1 VWGGLRIAIVIG
13 HFVLPFFLLLSPR
26 MQRSRVV
33 ILSVA
38 ALLVAMEIL
47 RSWWTVLPALGRSI
61 DWIDLA
67 CMAGLGGL
75 AIGLGSWMARRPVF
89 ARRASH
95 V

>member
-1 VWGGLRIAIVIG
+1 
-13 HFVLPFFLLLSPR
+13 
-26 MQRSRVV
+26 MQRSRAV
-33 ILSVA
+33 IVSVA

-47 RSWWTVLPALGRSI
+47 RSWWTVLPALGRSV

-67 CMAGLGGL
+67 CMVGLGGL

-89 ARRASH
+89 ARQASH